1 MGLPIG
7 MMSTGPADE
16 TVYYTTDCGQS
27 PWVDEPSEND
37 ATEAAGH
44 DSIYVY
50 EPMPHDGDPSIEW
63 MGQLRGPYYD
73 EVRAFAMLLKTRAKF
88 DQARGATTN
97 PDDPRWHCHAWM
109 RSVHGLMDE
118 IHDALAPT
126 LHLERDAFLLIPPN
140 NDAATLLWATPSGGF
155 LAFLNHH
162 SGACG
167 WCLGCRSFVR
177 AREQAPVS
185 WVYFV
190 QGTDG
195 GPVKIGR
202 SASPVD
208 RLSSLQTANPARL
221 RIVAKLAGGGA
232 VERAMH
238 VLFAADRIRPDGEWF
253 RPSQALAAFMREI
266 GGAK

>member
-7 MMSTGPADE
+7 MMNPGLADG
-16 TVYYTTDCGQS
+16 TVYYTSDHGQS
-27 PWVDEPSEND
+27 PWVDAPSEND
-37 ATEAAGH
+37 ATEAAEA

-50 EPMPHDGDPSIEW
+50 EPTPHSSDPSIEW
-63 MGQLRGPYYD
+63 MGQLRGPHFD
-73 EVRAFAMLLKTRAKF
+73 EERAFAMLLKTRAKF
-88 DQARGATTN
+88 DQARNAVTN

-109 RSVHGLMDE
+109 SSVHSLMDE
-118 IHDALAPT
+118 VYEALSPT
-126 LHLERDAFLLIPPN
+126 LQLERDAFLLIPPN
-140 NDAATLLWATPSGGF
+140 DDAATLFWSTPSGGF
-155 LAFLNHH
+155 LAFLNRHR
-162 SGACG
+162 GACG

-190 QGTDG
+190 QGADG

-208 RLSSLQTANPARL
+208 RLSALQTANPSRL
-221 RIVAKLAGGGA
+221 RIVAKMAGGGA
-232 VERAMH
+232 VERSMH
-238 VLFAADRIRPDGEWF
+238 ALFAADRIRPDGEWF
-253 RPSQALAAFMREI
+253 RASQALTTFMREI